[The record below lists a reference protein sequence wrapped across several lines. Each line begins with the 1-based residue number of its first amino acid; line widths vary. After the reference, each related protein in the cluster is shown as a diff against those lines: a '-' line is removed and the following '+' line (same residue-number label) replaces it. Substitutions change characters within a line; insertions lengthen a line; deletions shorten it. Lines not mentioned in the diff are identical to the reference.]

1 MDGILIA
8 YGELFLKS
16 EPVRRR
22 FETKLLNNMKFWLKK
37 NKIEFKVQRKRSR
50 IFVETKKIE
59 EACEVLRKIFGIV
72 RIAPCYRLKT
82 SDLREIQKFCEEN
95 YPKWIRKNE
104 TFAVRARRVGKHE
117 YTSQDLAK
125 AIGDV
130 IRRKVNLSNPDKE
143 IFVEVRDNDCYIYTE
158 TIEGYGGLPLGTS
171 GKVVSLISG
180 GIDSPVS
187 SWLMMKKGCKVV
199 LLHFHSFPLVSKAS
213 IEKTKELAKVL
224 AKYQRK
230 IKIYLVPFQ
239 EIQMEIKTRT
249 PARYRIVLYRRFM
262 FRIAEEI
269 AKLENAKALVTGES
283 LAQVSSQTL
292 PNLMAIEEV
301 TKLPILRPLIGMDKV
316 EIVNLA
322 KEIGTYE
329 ISIKPQEDCCTLF
342 IPKHPTTRAKI
353 EIVHELEKKLKVKK
367 LVKNAIKNVEII
379 MYNLKE

>member
-22 FETKLLNNMKFWLKK
+22 FEAKLLDNMKFWLKE

-59 EACEVLRKIFGIV
+59 EACEILRKIFGIV
-72 RIAPCYRLKT
+72 WVAPCYRLKT
-82 SDLREIQKFCEEN
+82 SNLRKIKKFCEEN
-95 YPKWIRKNE
+95 YPEWIRKNE

-130 IRRKVNLSNPDKE
+130 IKRKVNLSNPDKE
-143 IFVEVRDNDCYIYTE
+143 IFVEVRGNDCYIYTE

-187 SWLMMKKGCKVV
+187 SWLLMKKGCKVV
-199 LLHFHSFPLVSKAS
+199 LLHFHSFPLVSKTS
-213 IEKTKELAKVL
+213 IEKTKELARVL

-230 IKIYLVPFQ
+230 IKIYLIPFQ
-239 EIQMEIKTRT
+239 EIQMETKTKT

-262 FRIAEEI
+262 FRIAEEV
-269 AKLENAKALVTGES
+269 AKLENAEALVTGES

-292 PNLMAIEEV
+292 PNLVAIEEV

-316 EIVNLA
+316 DIVNLA

-353 EIVHELEKKLKVKK
+353 EIIRELEKKLKVKK
-367 LVKNAIKNVEII
+367 LVKNAIKNVETITI
-379 MYNLKE
+379 QF

>member
-1 MDGILIA
+1 
-8 YGELFLKS
+8 
-16 EPVRRR
+16 
-22 FETKLLNNMKFWLKK
+22 LKK

-143 IFVEVRDNDCYIYTE
+143 IFVEVRNNDCYIYTE
-158 TIEGYGGLPLGTS
+158 TIEGYGGLPLGAS